1 MMIEVGQVFVIDY
14 TRMDGTVER
23 QYLRSDGNVW
33 QGMLVTQQFE
43 IE

>member
-14 TRMDGTVER
+14 TRMDSTVER
-23 QYLRSDGNVW
+23 QYLRSDGNEW
-33 QGMLVTQQFE
+33 KGMLITQQFE